1 MVRFLIR
8 IGLSL
13 LGNALGLIVAA
24 WVLDD
29 MSLDFDGF
37 ILAVVIFT
45 IVVVIIQPLI
55 TKMALQYARALAG
68 STALVATLVSLIVT
82 AIITDGLDIDGF
94 WTWVLATIIV
104 WLVSMLAGVL
114 LPAIFLR
121 EAVQDRRASGPQTFT
136 S

>member
-136 S
+136 P